1 MWMPIPDI
9 GRYGLI
15 QDQPAHI
22 LPPGAWSDGRNV
34 QFRDNRVRKAMGSEA
49 VYGTPTV
56 DPYWGLNAV
65 TGGDSYWLYASLT
78 KLYTVLGATHSNATR
93 QDSTNTDV
101 DYTVTRDDLW
111 NGGNLHGR
119 FVMTNGTDVPQ
130 AWQPGSIAE
139 DLPNWP
145 ASTIQCKVMRP
156 FGYYLIALNITDGST
171 NYPNRVRWSNAAAPG
186 TLPTSWALDDATVDS
201 GQSDVPD
208 PSFGEIVDAQ
218 PIRDW
223 LYIYKRNSVAAMR
236 YIGGTNVFAF
246 SDVFTDIGA
255 LYTGCVA
262 PFSHRG
268 GEFHCVFTG
277 DRVVVHDGRSVVQ
290 TMEGRIGRTL
300 QEELSP
306 NYWKRSFVLNIP
318 GIRENWICYPSGDS
332 EIPNRVLVWNY
343 TEDTLIFR
351 DLPEETT
358 WITRGIVAGQDLN
371 LSWDSDDAAWDTDD
385 TQWGVDNIQQHNLRP
400 VGFIPDGSFKGLAQL
415 DAGLTFNGSVKT
427 ERLERTD
434 LAFVPNRQ
442 TKEPIR
448 DLESFKLLRGARF
461 QVDGNIQIRIGVA
474 VEIGGSVQ
482 YGPPIN
488 LTPGMNRVDYVASG
502 KSFAVRLVARSDTNW
517 ELFGYELDVERLST
531 Y

>member
-9 GRYGLI
+9 GKYGLI

-186 TLPTSWALDDATVDS
+186 PCLQAGRSTTRRLI
-201 GQSDVPD
+201 Q
-208 PSFGEIVDAQ
+208 
-218 PIRDW
+218 
-223 LYIYKRNSVAAMR
+223 
-236 YIGGTNVFAF
+236 
-246 SDVFTDIGA
+246 
-255 LYTGCVA
+255 
-262 PFSHRG
+262 
-268 GEFHCVFTG
+268 
-277 DRVVVHDGRSVVQ
+277 DRV
-290 TMEGRIGRTL
+290 M
-300 QEELSP
+300 
-306 NYWKRSFVLNIP
+306 
-318 GIRENWICYPSGDS
+318 C
-332 EIPNRVLVWNY
+332 
-343 TEDTLIFR
+343 
-351 DLPEETT
+351 
-358 WITRGIVAGQDLN
+358 
-371 LSWDSDDAAWDTDD
+371 
-385 TQWGVDNIQQHNLRP
+385 
-400 VGFIPDGSFKGLAQL
+400 
-415 DAGLTFNGSVKT
+415 
-427 ERLERTD
+427 
-434 LAFVPNRQ
+434 
-442 TKEPIR
+442 
-448 DLESFKLLRGARF
+448 
-461 QVDGNIQIRIGVA
+461 
-474 VEIGGSVQ
+474 
-482 YGPPIN
+482 
-488 LTPGMNRVDYVASG
+488 LTP
-502 KSFAVRLVARSDTNW
+502 RLGR
-517 ELFGYELDVERLST
+517 
-531 Y
+531 